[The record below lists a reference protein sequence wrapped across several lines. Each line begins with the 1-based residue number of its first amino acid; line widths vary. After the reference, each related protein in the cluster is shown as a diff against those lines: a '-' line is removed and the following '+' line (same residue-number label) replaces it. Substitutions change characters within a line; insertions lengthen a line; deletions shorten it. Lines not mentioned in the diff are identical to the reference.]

1 MNPLFQSSAGP
12 NNKTA
17 PSNGLNNAAPSVR
30 HTFNRFNNGYT
41 NYTTANYGEY
51 TPFFNQICN
60 PADRKKFKSVSQI
73 RTLTLNSPLYSKMKM
88 NKDYF
93 FVPNDAILPINWQKI
108 YRNPSQGDDVPND
121 ANTVLFSLD
130 PIITFVQKYCQAL
143 VSFFNPSVTDD
154 VAKIAGRYI
163 YRGFPLMDA
172 FLSSSGMLSR
182 LGYNLSHCVTFT
194 VTDKS
199 PAPSSSQLYPT
210 WDRFTEVYYPILFAN
225 GSFPFS
231 FEAGGLGYIF
241 SILDTDNVMNF
252 AYPNTITI
260 SPKDALSL
268 FRYFIDNIDNSSNT
282 TEFDDFLISHKGS
295 KDIDIAVSTTFP
307 SVVLD
312 EQNTVFNYDQCVAYN
327 LCCAQFY
334 SNGNVDSVYNAEL
347 YRDMLGSH
355 VHIFNGGFDTFAY
368 NGINTQY
375 DMVSG
380 HYMKIAFDV
389 ATGVIFDPTGIA
401 SLNTS
406 KLYSSLDYLRNIFC
420 LQNSLKYGDYF
431 TGSHTRPLAVGD
443 VTAPVVGD
451 AVSAIDVTKAIAYQR
466 FLNVVVKLKNSFA
479 DYLRSL
485 FGTLPAP
492 DYHEAKFVSHS
503 EGSVDGFE
511 VANTTTDN
519 QGNLVTLLHSVNE
532 NFEFELECDMPG
544 IAIGIVSFVSSRAY
558 CQTKDRMFMRRDR
571 YDMFN
576 PMLQTIGDQ
585 PILGYEKN
593 SLYSTP
599 YGYVQRYMEYKQ
611 RYNIASGAFDDTLK
625 SYCIICDSPTS
636 SANSLELISPNVNS
650 VSIRLTPRELDR
662 YFKNQSAW
670 SYGNSFHFI
679 CEFDNQCDD
688 VREADYT
695 PTIL

>member
-1 MNPLFQSSAGP
+1 MNPLFQSSAGA

-73 RTLTLNSPLYSKMKM
+73 RTLTLNSPLYSRMKM

-108 YRNPSQGDDVPND
+108 YRNPSQGDDVPDD
-121 ANTVLFSLD
+121 ANTVIPDFD
-130 PIITFVQKYCQAL
+130 VIITFAQKFFQAL
-143 VSFFNPSVTDD
+143 SAFTNRASSTNLVNAS
-154 VAKIAGRYI
+154 GRYVF
-163 YRGFPLMDA
+163 RSFPLMDA
-172 FLSSSGMLSR
+172 FFSSGGILSR
-182 LGYNLSHCVTFT
+182 LGYNLSHCISFDFNNTHF
-194 VTDKS
+194 
-199 PAPSSSQLYPT
+199 PT
-210 WDRFTEVYYPILFAN
+210 WDRFSEELYPALFSS

-231 FEAGGLGYIF
+231 FDSGNQGYVFTIVD
-241 SILDTDNVMNF
+241 SDNLMNT
-252 AYPNTITI
+252 AYPNVITV
-260 SPKDALSL
+260 SPKDALSM
-268 FRYFIDNIDNSSNT
+268 FRYFIDSIDSPSNNDDFVAFLNTIHENLSNT
-282 TEFDDFLISHKGS
+282 WTI
-295 KDIDIAVSTTFP
+295 TTKTTYP
-307 SVVLD
+307 AVVL
-312 EQNTVFNYDQCVAYN
+312 EPQNKVLNYDQCVAYN
-327 LCCAQFY
+327 LICAQFY

-355 VHIFNGGFDTFAY
+355 IHIFNEGFDTFSY

-375 DMVSG
+375 DMASG
-380 HYMKIAFDV
+380 HYMVKALNVVTSILFDDTVVSTYPKISA
-389 ATGVIFDPTGIA
+389 A
-401 SLNTS
+401 
-406 KLYSSLDYLRNIFC
+406 LDYLRNIFC

-451 AVSAIDVTKAIAYQR
+451 SVSAVDVTKAIAYQR
-466 FLNVVVKLKNSFA
+466 FLNVVVKLKNNFA

-511 VANTTTDN
+511 VANTTTAE

-544 IAIGIVSFVSSRAY
+544 IAMGIVSFVSSRAY

-585 PILGYEKN
+585 PILGFEKN
-593 SLYSTP
+593 SIYSTP

-611 RYNIASGAFDDTLK
+611 RYNIASGAFDDVLK
-625 SYCIICDSPTS
+625 SYCIVCDSPTS

>member
-17 PSNGLNNAAPSVR
+17 PSNNLNNAAPSVR

-41 NYTTANYGEY
+41 HYTTANYGEY
-51 TPFFNQICN
+51 TPFFNQVCN
-60 PADRKKFKSVSQI
+60 PADRKKFKSISQI

-108 YRNPSQGDDVPND
+108 YRNPSQGDDVPSD
-121 ANTVLFSLD
+121 ANTVIPDFDILFQLVDKFLQAIEAFSD
-130 PIITFVQKYCQAL
+130 SAVSESTFL
-143 VSFFNPSVTDD
+143 T
-154 VAKIAGRYI
+154 AGRYI
-163 YRGFPLMDA
+163 YRTFPLMDA
-172 FLSSSGMLSR
+172 FFSSSGILSR
-182 LGYNLSHCVTFT
+182 LGYNLSHVLSFS
-194 VTDKS
+194 DIDGS
-199 PAPSSSQLYPT
+199 FYPT
-210 WDRFTEVYYPILFAN
+210 WDRFTEVIYPYFFTIA
-225 GSFPFS
+225 GGTFPFS
-231 FEAGGLGYIF
+231 FDSGSLGYSFVI
-241 SILDTDNVMNF
+241 SNEQDLMNSG
-252 AYPNTITI
+252 YPEAITI
-260 SPKDALSL
+260 SAKDALSL
-268 FRYFIDNIDNSSNT
+268 FRYFIDNIDNSVNS
-282 TEFDDFLISHKGS
+282 TEYDAFLKRIRTNLLVEGKITFS
-295 KDIDIAVSTTFP
+295 KKTSYP
-307 SVVLD
+307 SVILEPQNKVL
-312 EQNTVFNYDQCVAYN
+312 NYDQCVAYN
-327 LCCAQFY
+327 LICAQFY
-334 SNGNVDSVYNAEL
+334 TNGNVDAIYNAEL

-355 VHIFNGGFDTFAY
+355 IHIFNGGFDTFSY

-375 DMVSG
+375 DMASG
-380 HYMKIAFDV
+380 HYMSKAFNV
-389 ATGVIFDPTGIA
+389 ATSIVFTDNSNP
-401 SLNTS
+401 SLVYPKVS
-406 KLYSSLDYLRNIFC
+406 ASLDYLRNIFC
-420 LQNSLKYGDYF
+420 MQNSLKYGDYF

-485 FGTLPAP
+485 FGTIPAP

-511 VANTTTDN
+511 VANTSSPD
-519 QGNLVTLLHSVNE
+519 QGALVTLLHSVNE

-544 IAIGIVSFVSSRAY
+544 IAMGIVSFVSSRAY

-585 PILGYEKN
+585 PILGFEKN

-695 PTIL
+695 PSIL